1 MLTIVINNNPLF
13 SAEKHEMYIIFH
25 PSPFNSVYDWTCLQH
40 MAGPLSPIFFN
51 YVRDKKEIGIKLC
64 ESFDMSAGGGKRL
77 SALIRLCLR
86 MNVLWW
92 RFIPSNV
99 PTHNGKRVWQHLK
112 WWNFESLMSQPA
124 ATGSPSFTHLQQQKS
139 KQGKSWKRQNVL
151 KKWRLYTNWL
161 SKINEK
167 SCHQQLSPHLFL
179 LLLSVRLIMYG
190 WCMSLAFF

>member
-1 MLTIVINNNPLF
+1 M
-13 SAEKHEMYIIFH
+13 SATYG
-25 PSPFNSVYDWTCLQH
+25 P
-40 MAGPLSPIFFN
+40 PLSPI
-51 YVRDKKEIGIKLC
+51 YLSVTKKEIGIKLC

-99 PTHNGKRVWQHLK
+99 PTHDGKRVWQHLK

-124 ATGSPSFTHLQQQKS
+124 TGSPSFSHLQQKS
-139 KQGKSWKRQNVL
+139 KHQGKSWKHVNMLEARDYITGYQ
-151 KKWRLYTNWL
+151 RLTRIPVTN
-161 SKINEK
+161 NGPP
-167 SCHQQLSPHLFL
+167 PHTPFFV
-179 LLLSVRLIMYG
+179 LLSVRLIMYG